1 MKLFSHNGIKLTLL
15 LFMPILFQSCL
26 KDKAEEEKALEM
38 RILNDYIQKNY
49 DTIQPT
55 PSGLYYIEELEG
67 GGIAPGAGDYVV
79 LNYTLMT
86 LSDERVRTTT
96 DSVIAKEE
104 DIYSAWRLYGP
115 ETLQLTGTIIPGLYE
130 GLLNMQEGG
139 KSRLIFPSSLGWG
152 SGGIYSP
159 VPPFSSII
167 IDLELKKVIK
177 SITNYEAQT
186 ISTFLAASEI
196 PSTPNSDGIYF
207 ESLVEGTGDT
217 IKSQQYVSANIKA
230 YLLDGRQIVN
240 LNNYRFQYKVTLNP
254 AVTTGFTKG
263 VGLIREGGR
272 ARWLVPS
279 SMAFG
284 TGSKTIFDELT
295 KIPVPPYSPVLY
307 DVTVVSVK

>member
-1 MKLFSHNGIKLTLL
+1 MKLLSHTSFKFTLL
-15 LFMPILFQSCL
+15 LFLTMIFNSCL
-26 KDKAEEEKALEM
+26 KDRAEEEKALEM
-38 RILNDYIQKNY
+38 RILNDYIQNNY

-55 PSGLYYIEELEG
+55 PSGLYYIAELEG
-67 GGIAPGAGDYVV
+67 GGIAPGTGDYVV
-79 LNYTLMT
+79 LNYTLST
-86 LSDERVRTTT
+86 LSDERIRTTT

-104 DIYSAWRLYGP
+104 DIYSSWRLYGP
-115 ETLQLTGTIIPGLYE
+115 ETLQLTGTIVPGLYE
-130 GLLNMQEGG
+130 GVLKMQEGG

-152 SGGIYSP
+152 SGGFYSP

-167 IDLELKKVIK
+167 IDVELIKVIK
-177 SITNYEAQT
+177 SITNYETQT
-186 ISTFLAASEI
+186 ISTFLAENEI

-217 IKSQQYVSANIKA
+217 IQTSKYVSANIKA

-240 LNNYRFQYKVTLNP
+240 LNNYRFQYQVTLNP

-284 TGSKTIFDELT
+284 QGSKTGFDELT
-295 KIPVPPYSPVLY
+295 KIPIPPYSPVLY